1 VVGVSRLCDNRPC
14 DSGLQCWSVLMM
26 SCVTMRVGSE
36 MVGYEAVGCLM
47 VRMIDDG
54 KLDSGLP
61 RIKTTFTRL
70 RDGW

>member
-1 VVGVSRLCDNRPC
+1 
-14 DSGLQCWSVLMM
+14 MM